1 VQHLPRTEISTAL
14 TDGSN
19 QGGMAVSLIDARGIT
34 KVYHRG
40 REDVHA
46 LREVNITIEQGEFIS
61 VVGPSGSG
69 KTALL
74 NILGC
79 LDTPSSGTVTIN
91 GMLVTGKKEG
101 ELARIRR
108 DLIGFV
114 FQQFFLIPT
123 LTVRENIGLPLL
135 FANKTVDAKRIGQI
149 IDRVGLSHRSEHL
162 PGQLSGGEMQ
172 RVAIGRALINAP
184 RILFADEPTGN
195 LDSVTAD
202 GIFSLFEELHEEGLT
217 LVVVT
222 HNMELAKRAGR
233 VIMMRDGCVANR

>member
-1 VQHLPRTEISTAL
+1 
-14 TDGSN
+14 
-19 QGGMAVSLIDARGIT
+19 MSLIDARGIT

-79 LDTPSSGTVTIN
+79 LDTPSSGTVTID

>member
-1 VQHLPRTEISTAL
+1 
-14 TDGSN
+14 
-19 QGGMAVSLIDARGIT
+19 MAVSLINARGIT

-46 LREVNITIEQGEFIS
+46 LREVTITIEQGEFIS

-79 LDTPSSGTVTIN
+79 LDTPSSGTVTID

>member
-1 VQHLPRTEISTAL
+1 
-14 TDGSN
+14 
-19 QGGMAVSLIDARGIT
+19 MAVSLIDARGIT

-79 LDTPSSGTVTIN
+79 LDTPSSGTVTID